1 MKVLDIDLNTYNSS
15 LMTKKRN
22 ASFLLLS
29 VYVIIH
35 FCSYFTRFDYVVLEL
50 FFFTLFSF
58 CLKKLYTAYIVGVGF
73 FFITAL
79 RYFAIHSDVSGY
91 FAPVYHLLKY
101 YRLIYIP
108 IIIGVF
114 SNLNVVQKRFLIVEI
129 LICVCITNIISLYY
143 VSIDDL
149 AIRYRGMKDGIPN
162 DDTYPGIIRFS
173 QVFSSAFLNFI
184 LLISI
189 ILNKNRTFVIWLF
202 LVLVLNTITLIKSQ
216 LMTPILCFCLVVLFY
231 IIFQHYKQKFINFV
245 ILVVIPVLLFYKK
258 ISELLLGY
266 LDYIKSDFIAKRLE
280 AILNFAISGD
290 GRKYSA
296 INNRMNK
303 IDISL
308 SSFNTSP
315 LFGIGYGKYDSNVV
329 GSHQDWFDILAVS
342 GVLGFVIV
350 LIVIIISSKMVLKT
364 TFNDSDK
371 KAFLAAMIVFL
382 VLGFLDPCLDICIFF
397 AVFVIIPNFSVVF
410 KRRIKC

>member
-1 MKVLDIDLNTYNSS
+1 MNVFDIDLNTYNSS
-15 LMTKKRN
+15 LMTKKSIV
-22 ASFLLLS
+22 SFLLLS

-35 FCSYFTRFDYVVLEL
+35 FCSFFTRYDYVILEL
-50 FFFTLFSF
+50 LFFVLFSF
-58 CLKKLYTAYIVGVGF
+58 CLKKIYAAYIIGVGF

-91 FAPVYHLLKY
+91 FAPIYHLLKY

-114 SNLNVVQKRFLIVEI
+114 RNLSAGQKRFLIVEI
-129 LICVCITNIISLYY
+129 LICVCITNLISLYY
-143 VSIDDL
+143 VSIDEL

-173 QVFSSAFLNFI
+173 QVFSSALLNFI
-184 LLISI
+184 LLISA
-189 ILNKNRTFVIWLF
+189 ILNKNRTIVIWII

-216 LMTPILCFCLVVLFY
+216 LMTPILCFCLVILLY
-231 IIFQHYKQKFINFV
+231 IIFQHYKQKVLNFV
-245 ILVVIPVLLFYKK
+245 LLIVIPIALLYKR
-258 ISELLLGY
+258 IAEWMLGY

-296 INNRMNK
+296 INNRMDK
-303 IDISL
+303 IDISW
-308 SSFNTSP
+308 SSFSTSP
-315 LFGIGYGKYDSNVV
+315 LLGVGYEKYDSNVV

-342 GVLGFVIV
+342 GIVGFVIV
-350 LIVIIISSKMVLKT
+350 LIVIIISSKMVLKSI
-364 TFNDSDK
+364 NGRDK
-371 KAFLAAMIVFL
+371 TAFIAAMIVFL
-382 VLGFLDPCLDICIFF
+382 ILGFLDPCLDICIFF
-397 AVFVIIPNFSVVF
+397 AVFVIIPNFSVLF
-410 KRRIKC
+410 NRRVK